1 MFSDENEGAAGVAAR
16 CRAQG
21 KAVGR
26 EIESLIPHR
35 APFRFVDRVELDEL
49 DRDKM
54 RGERLFKDEFFFQ
67 GHFPGQPVVP
77 GVILVET
84 LAQCGGIGAK
94 LAGVDEQGT
103 FLFAKIVSA
112 RFRRPVRPGERL
124 EMEIENL
131 RATASIIHQRGKG
144 SVGGELA
151 VEAEWI
157 SIAAALGDG
166 ASDRGFSAGE
176 PPADAAPQGGN
187 S

>member
-1 MFSDENEGAAGVAAR
+1 MIFSDGNEGEAGVAAR
-16 CRAQG
+16 CRAEG

-35 APFRFVDRVELDEL
+35 APFRFVDRVELDET
-49 DRDKM
+49 DRDKV

-94 LAGVDEQGT
+94 LAGVDERGT

-124 EMEIENL
+124 DMEIENL

-157 SIAAALGDG
+157 SIAAPLDEG
-166 ASDRGFSAGE
+166 AASASAASGE
-176 PPADAAPQGGN
+176 GEK

>member
-1 MFSDENEGAAGVAAR
+1 MSASDMNGGEAGVAAR

-35 APFRFVDRVELDEL
+35 APFRFVDRVELDEG
-49 DRDKM
+49 DRDKV
-54 RGERLFKDEFFFQ
+54 RGERLFKDEFFFA

-94 LAGVDEQGT
+94 LAGVDEKGT

-124 EMEIENL
+124 DMEIENL
-131 RATASIIHQRGKG
+131 RATASIIHQRGRG

-157 SIAAALGDG
+157 SIAAPLDG
-166 ASDRGFSAGE
+166 GPDSKGE
-176 PPADAAPQGGN
+176 EP
-187 S
+187 

>member
-1 MFSDENEGAAGVAAR
+1 MIFTDQNRVATR
-16 CRAQG
+16 CRAEG
-21 KAVGR
+21 KALGKD
-26 EIESLIPHR
+26 IESLIPHR
-35 APFRFVDRVELDEL
+35 YPFLLVDSVELEGE
-49 DRDKM
+49 KV

-67 GHFPGQPVVP
+67 GPFPGQPVVP

-94 LAGVDEQGT
+94 LAGVNEKGT

-124 EMEIENL
+124 DMEIENL

-157 SIAAALGDG
+157 SIAAPLGDG
-166 ASDRGFSAGE
+166 AASANAASGE
-176 PPADAAPQGGN
+176 GEK

>member
-1 MFSDENEGAAGVAAR
+1 MTLGDDNKGAADIAAR

-21 KAVGR
+21 KAEGR
-26 EIESLIPHR
+26 DIESLIPHR
-35 APFRFVDRVELDEL
+35 APFRFVDRVELDDA
-49 DRDKM
+49 DRDKV
-54 RGERLFKDEFFFQ
+54 RGERLFKDEFFFA

-94 LAGVDEQGT
+94 LAGVNEKGT

-112 RFRRPVRPGERL
+112 RFRRPVRPGEKL

-157 SIAAALGDG
+157 SIAAPLSEGAASDG
-166 ASDRGFSAGE
+166 AASGE
-176 PPADAAPQGGN
+176 GDK

>member
-1 MFSDENEGAAGVAAR
+1 MSFSDEGGEAAVAAR
-16 CRAQG
+16 CRARG
-21 KAVGR
+21 KAEGA

-35 APFRFVDRVELDEL
+35 APFRFVDRVELDEG
-49 DRDKM
+49 DRDKV
-54 RGERLFKDEFFFQ
+54 RGERLFADEFFFA

-94 LAGVDEQGT
+94 LAGVDEKGT

-124 EMEIENL
+124 DMEIENL

-157 SIAAALGDG
+157 SIAAPLGG
-166 ASDRGFSAGE
+166 AEGE
-176 PPADAAPQGGN
+176 K

>member
-1 MFSDENEGAAGVAAR
+1 MFTDQNSIATR
-16 CRAQG
+16 CRAER
-21 KAVGR
+21 KAVGKD
-26 EIESLIPHR
+26 IESLIPHR
-35 APFRFVDRVELDEL
+35 YPFLLVDSVELEG
-49 DRDKM
+49 DKV

-67 GHFPGQPVVP
+67 GHFPGEPVVP

-84 LAQCGGIGAK
+84 LAQCGGIGVK
-94 LAGVDEQGT
+94 LAGVNEKGT

-124 EMEIENL
+124 DMEIENL

-157 SIAAALGDG
+157 SIA
-166 ASDRGFSAGE
+166 S
-176 PPADAAPQGGN
+176 PQGGK